1 MNTTAFTSITRADS
15 FMAIESAP
23 PFGAGSMTPGDEK
36 LFVALAHLFPL
47 IVWPWKRKASPV
59 IDAHGKEALNFGITM
74 FVAFFAIG
82 FVGSLL
88 AMILGSWVALLVSA
102 VTVLGTLGALGL
114 VVLAILKG
122 REGRFLRYPFCVRL
136 IK

>member
-1 MNTTAFTSITRADS
+1 MNSTASDSITRAAS
-15 FMAIESAP
+15 LLSIESGP

-36 LFVALAHLFPL
+36 LFLVLAHLFPL
-47 IVWPWKRKASPV
+47 IVWPWKRRASPV

-74 FVAFFAIG
+74 FVAFFALG
-82 FVGSLL
+82 FAGSLL
-88 AMILGSWVALLVSA
+88 AMVLGTWVAFLVSA
-102 VTVLGTLGALGL
+102 VTVIGTLGALAL